1 MRESKLVRVNQPSAL
16 TRSLQLTGATNFRD
30 LGGYT
35 GHDGRSVRWR
45 VLFRSD
51 HLGSLTLEDM
61 AVLKSLGLQRVCD
74 FRGVTERTA
83 AACAMDGVA
92 VHSLPIEPTVVQ
104 KLSALLAAGQSP
116 GEAETMA
123 LMQDTYRAFVRSN
136 TPRFKALFTHLLDS
150 DSPLVFHC
158 TAGKDRTGFAAAMIL
173 MSLGVVREHVVH
185 DYLLTNEYLKA
196 SGSHLLPPEVAS
208 VLYRVREPFLSAAL
222 EAVQEDHGTIDAYLA
237 QCLGIGPAERARLAS
252 MYLEPASGS
261 R

>member
-1 MRESKLVRVNQPSAL
+1 
-16 TRSLQLTGATNFRD
+16 
-30 LGGYT
+30 
-35 GHDGRSVRWR
+35 
-45 VLFRSD
+45 
-51 HLGSLTLEDM
+51 
-61 AVLKSLGLQRVCD
+61 
-74 FRGVTERTA
+74 
-83 AACAMDGVA
+83 
-92 VHSLPIEPTVVQ
+92 
-104 KLSALLAAGQSP
+104 
-116 GEAETMA
+116 MA